1 MNQFRFEL
9 IHTCAQTGARLGRLH
24 TPHGVINTPCYM
36 PVGTQAT
43 VKAMTPRD
51 LADTGSEI
59 CLANTYHCDTFPAR
73 GDSFWLELSSACPE
87 RGGGER
93 SETEGL

>member
-43 VKAMTPRD
+43 VKAMTRGT
-51 LADTGSEI
+51 LRTRA
-59 CLANTYHCDTFPAR
+59 AR
-73 GDSFWLELSSACPE
+73 YALPIH
-87 RGGGER
+87 
-93 SETEGL
+93 TIV